1 MRQRAKE
8 NEKETKRKR
17 YAPRIIQGRTHTEI
31 EKATESET
39 TWRETDAETTR
50 RVRETVTQIHT
61 QRESRRDRGTCQ
73 EESDIDGEGDRS
85 RQRRKGRRT

>member
-31 EKATESET
+31 ETEKATESET
-39 TWRETDAETTR
+39 TWRETDGETTR

-61 QRESRRDRGTCQ
+61 QRKPE
-73 EESDIDGEGDRS
+73 
-85 RQRRKGRRT
+85 RQRYMPRGE